1 MLNLIRADFYKAIH
15 GKVLKVCFLMMT
27 GWIFLCAYA
36 QKATIGIGQKNDSPL
51 AILTQEEHRGK
62 GNDKIWHILTDN
74 FDNPSSKN
82 GWGKIK
88 KKFWKDYAKQVVNGG
103 I

>member
-36 QKATIGIGQKNDSPL
+36 QKATIGMREYLVG
-51 AILTQEEHRGK
+51 TEV
-62 GNDKIWHILTDN
+62 
-74 FDNPSSKN
+74 SSN
-82 GWGKIK
+82 
-88 KKFWKDYAKQVVNGG
+88 Y
-103 I
+103 

>member
-36 QKATIGIGQKNDSPL
+36 QKATIGMREYLVVQKFL
-51 AILTQEEHRGK
+51 QITGILFLIITQ
-62 GNDKIWHILTDN
+62 LY
-74 FDNPSSKN
+74 SL
-82 GWGKIK
+82 
-88 KKFWKDYAKQVVNGG
+88 
-103 I
+103 

>member
-36 QKATIGIGQKNDSPL
+36 QKATIGMREYFGRLQKFL
-51 AILTQEEHRGK
+51 QITGILFLIITR
-62 GNDKIWHILTDN
+62 LY
-74 FDNPSSKN
+74 SL
-82 GWGKIK
+82 
-88 KKFWKDYAKQVVNGG
+88 
-103 I
+103 

>member
-36 QKATIGIGQKNDSPL
+36 QKATIM
-51 AILTQEEHRGK
+51 ILMQM
-62 GNDKIWHILTDN
+62 ILN
-74 FDNPSSKN
+74 VVL
-82 GWGKIK
+82 
-88 KKFWKDYAKQVVNGG
+88 KQ
-103 I
+103 

>member
-36 QKATIGIGQKNDSPL
+36 QKATIGMREYLVGTGS
-51 AILTQEEHRGK
+51 LTSRG
-62 GNDKIWHILTDN
+62 DFSRTSRSL
-74 FDNPSSKN
+74 PSALPERFLLI
-82 GWGKIK
+82 IK
-88 KKFWKDYAKQVVNGG
+88 RTF
-103 I
+103 

>member
-36 QKATIGIGQKNDSPL
+36 QKATIGMREYL
-51 AILTQEEHRGK
+51 VML
-62 GNDKIWHILTDN
+62 
-74 FDNPSSKN
+74 
-82 GWGKIK
+82 
-88 KKFWKDYAKQVVNGG
+88 
-103 I
+103 

>member
-36 QKATIGIGQKNDSPL
+36 QKGDCEKKSVNK
-51 AILTQEEHRGK
+51 IL
-62 GNDKIWHILTDN
+62 L
-74 FDNPSSKN
+74 
-82 GWGKIK
+82 
-88 KKFWKDYAKQVVNGG
+88 
-103 I
+103 

>member
-36 QKATIGIGQKNDSPL
+36 QKSNDWHEGIFGRYRSFCKL
-51 AILTQEEHRGK
+51 LG
-62 GNDKIWHILTDN
+62 
-74 FDNPSSKN
+74 F
-82 GWGKIK
+82 
-88 KKFWKDYAKQVVNGG
+88 FF
-103 I
+103 

>member
-36 QKATIGIGQKNDSPL
+36 QKEYPYRSFCKLLG
-51 AILTQEEHRGK
+51 
-62 GNDKIWHILTDN
+62 
-74 FDNPSSKN
+74 F
-82 GWGKIK
+82 
-88 KKFWKDYAKQVVNGG
+88 FF
-103 I
+103 

>member
-36 QKATIGIGQKNDSPL
+36 QKATIGMREYLVGTEVSANYWDSFFNYYPVVFPLIIFCSYYFSNDFRQG
-51 AILTQEEHRGK
+51 TVKHY
-62 GNDKIWHILTDN
+62 DK
-74 FDNPSSKN
+74 F
-82 GWGKIK
+82 
-88 KKFWKDYAKQVVNGG
+88 
-103 I
+103 